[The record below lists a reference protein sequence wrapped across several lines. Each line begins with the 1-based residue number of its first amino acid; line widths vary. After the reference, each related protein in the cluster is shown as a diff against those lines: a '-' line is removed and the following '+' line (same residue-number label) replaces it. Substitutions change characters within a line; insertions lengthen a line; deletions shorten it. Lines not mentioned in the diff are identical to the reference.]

1 MGGGSG
7 YAHRVQLPEG
17 SMMAEVFVADILAS
31 MEGLTLDASVQAHDT
46 EEHRAAPPPPPKRAA
61 PHPAPAKPA
70 ARRFLEVE
78 GEQPPLQKARGA
90 TAMQPEQAEGPP
102 PGSAAASSAPSASAR
117 PPSASARP
125 ADVTP
130 PWHRQD
136 ANPSAAAREPSATAE
151 ECADRWHEEVVKR
164 SNWLTLQDALAP
176 QFRMFDPVMFLAWK
190 TS

>member
-90 TAMQPEQAEGPP
+90 TAMQPEQPEGP
-102 PGSAAASSAPSASAR
+102 AAASSAS
-117 PPSASARP
+117 SARP

-136 ANPSAAAREPSATAE
+136 ANPSATAREPSATAE
-151 ECADRWHEEVVKR
+151 ECADRWHEDVVKR

>member
-1 MGGGSG
+1 
-7 YAHRVQLPEG
+7 
-17 SMMAEVFVADILAS
+17 MMAEVFVADILAS

-46 EEHRAAPPPPPKRAA
+46 EEHRAVPPPPKRAA

-102 PGSAAASSAPSASAR
+102 PGSAAASSAASASAR
-117 PPSASARP
+117 PADVTAAASSAPSARP